1 MKILLAPAE
10 TKREGGAFPSLLNNK
25 NLFFSC
31 DKVIDAYEN
40 HLSHSSLDDI
50 STWFGLKNL
59 DECTKYKVS
68 ILNKPT
74 KKAIERYDGVAYDA
88 IDYPNLSENAQKFID
103 ENVMIYSNLFG
114 ILRADD
120 LIPDY
125 KWKQGAILPD
135 LNTEKYFQANLKA
148 KLDDYLGDEVLDLSA
163 GYYTKFYKPTASV
176 ITYKFLKD
184 GKVVSHFAKH
194 YRGELVKQI
203 AQQNITNFAE
213 LMTAKFDNLTL
224 LEIQQKGNVK
234 TIIMQIG

>member
-10 TKREGGAFPSLLNNK
+10 TKREGGASPSLLNNK

-40 HLSHSSLDDI
+40 HLSRSSLDDI

-103 ENVMIYSNLFG
+103 ENIMIYSNLFG

>member
-10 TKREGGAFPSLLNNK
+10 TKREGGVSSSLLNNK

>member
-10 TKREGGAFPSLLNNK
+10 TKREGGAPPSLLNNK

>member
-10 TKREGGAFPSLLNNK
+10 TKREGGASSSLLNNK